1 MASIID
7 CIDSGFASNS
17 MRVLISLIAPRLGTY
32 LIVLRRSDART
43 DIIDSLGADLEL
55 RPK

>member
-17 MRVLISLIAPRLGTY
+17 MRVLISLIAPRLGSY